1 MMSDA
6 SKAKKVTANSDQVPS
21 GYEVCYDEVKKS
33 GGIGDSCAVV
43 STVLKKRNVI
53 LSPVPLHS
61 FSEKTKMYA
70 VKDIV
75 KTVQSFA
82 DNHDT
87 DSDDEIIK
95 DALLLMEKK
104 RKRG

>member
-1 MMSDA
+1 
-6 SKAKKVTANSDQVPS
+6 
-21 GYEVCYDEVKKS
+21 
-33 GGIGDSCAVV
+33 
-43 STVLKKRNVI
+43 VLKKRNVI

-61 FSEKTKMYA
+61 EKTKMYA

-75 KTVQSFA
+75 KAVQSFA
-82 DNHDT
+82 DNHNT